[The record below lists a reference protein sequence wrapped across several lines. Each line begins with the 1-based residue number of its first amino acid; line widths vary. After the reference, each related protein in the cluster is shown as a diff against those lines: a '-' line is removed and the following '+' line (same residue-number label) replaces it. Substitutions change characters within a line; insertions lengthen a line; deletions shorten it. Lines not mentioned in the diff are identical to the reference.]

1 MARLAGSIVTNHGD
15 QMSNSAAPLSDN
27 RRHDLDALRA
37 FAMLLGI
44 ALHASLSF
52 TGFPWIV
59 QDSHSSFVFA
69 LAIAAVHGFRMQ
81 LFMLVSGFFTM
92 MLYRKRGLRS
102 LVHQRFR
109 RVFVPCMLGLVT
121 IVPALDFV
129 SYKAMSKSPAAA
141 RIPLDGSRPAIF
153 EALRRGDAETL
164 KKELAAGADPNQLDN
179 ALGIPLLSW
188 AALKGDVESVR
199 ILLDAGANVNVRSL
213 NGSRPAHHA
222 AFLGHA
228 GILDL
233 LATRG
238 ADLTARSDKGDSAA
252 DVARADNRTTVFYAR
267 ALGVNPREQE
277 AREKGRAECLSIL
290 EKHFDTNANP
300 VPLEMP
306 GILTQARITYSGWL
320 GSDRFLTSWKRF
332 GSPIHLFKTDIFH
345 HLWFLWYLCW
355 QVAAFALAAILFG
368 RSSVT
373 NQLWKVFDG
382 RLGFAGLVA
391 LTTIPSLFMGVSAA
405 GALGPDTST
414 GILPMPHLLVYYGLF
429 FFYGA
434 AIFDGG
440 ETALASRDKFMWLR
454 VGLFLAMP
462 ASLAT
467 YGNPVTSA
475 VAQSIYAWCMIFGL
489 MSLFRRRLSAGNDT
503 IRYLSDSSY
512 WLYLAHLP
520 LVVAGQSWISGW
532 NLPSGIKFLGLTASC
547 TALLLLSYQLFV
559 RDFFIGRLL
568 NGPKKAIVIPSEN
581 P

>member
-1 MARLAGSIVTNHGD
+1 MTNP
-15 QMSNSAAPLSDN
+15 APQITDN

-44 ALHASLSF
+44 GLHSALSF

-92 MLYRKRGLRS
+92 MLYRKRGLRP

-129 SYKAMSKSPAAA
+129 SYMAMRKSTAAA

-179 ALGIPLLSW
+179 AFGVPLLSW
-188 AALKGDVESVR
+188 AALKGDDESVR
-199 ILLDAGANVNVRSL
+199 ILLDAGANVNIRSL
-213 NGSRPAHHA
+213 NGSRPVHHA

-228 GILDL
+228 GILDM
-233 LATRG
+233 LAARG
-238 ADLTARSDKGDSAA
+238 ADLAARSDKGDSAA
-252 DVARADNRTTVFYAR
+252 DVARADHRATTYYAR
-267 ALGVNPREQE
+267 VLGVNPRERE
-277 AREKGRAECLSIL
+277 DLEKGRAECLSIL
-290 EKHFDTNANP
+290 EKHFDTKANP

-306 GILTQARITYSGWL
+306 GLLTQARTAYSGWL
-320 GSDRFLTSWKRF
+320 GSVRFLTSWKRS

-355 QVAAFALAAILFG
+355 LVAAFAIAAILFG
-368 RSSVT
+368 RTSVT
-373 NQLWKVFDG
+373 DQLWKAFDG
-382 RLGFAGLVA
+382 RRGFAGLIA

-414 GILPMPHLLVYYGLF
+414 GILPMPHLLVYYGVF

-434 AIFDGG
+434 ALFDGG
-440 ETALASRDKFMWLR
+440 ETAFARCDRFMWLR

-467 YGNPVTSA
+467 YGNPFATA

-489 MSLFRRRLSAGNDT
+489 MGLFRRRLSAGNDT

-520 LVVAGQSWISGW
+520 LVVAGQWWISGW
-532 NLPSGIKFLGLTASC
+532 NLPSGIKFAGLTACC

-568 NGPKKAIVIPSEN
+568 NGPKKAVVVPSEIS
-581 P
+581 

>member
-1 MARLAGSIVTNHGD
+1 
-15 QMSNSAAPLSDN
+15 MSNPALPQTDD

-59 QDSHSSFVFA
+59 QDSHSSFLFGLMV
-69 LAIAAVHGFRMQ
+69 AAVHGFRMQ
-81 LFMLVSGFFTM
+81 LFMLISGFFTM

-102 LVHQRFR
+102 LVNQRTR
-109 RVFVPCMLGLVT
+109 RVLLPCLLGLVT

-129 SYKAMSKSPAAA
+129 SYKAMRNSPAAA
-141 RIPLDGSRPAIF
+141 RIPLDGSQPAIL
-153 EALRRGDAETL
+153 EAIRRGDAETL
-164 KKELAAGADPNQLDN
+164 KKELEAGADPNQLDN
-179 ALGIPLLSW
+179 AFGIPLLSW

-199 ILLDAGANVNVRSL
+199 ILLDAGANVNLRSI
-213 NGSRPAHHA
+213 NGSRPVHHA

-228 GILDL
+228 GIVDL

-252 DVARADNRTTVFYAR
+252 DVARADHRTTSYYASV
-267 ALGVNPREQE
+267 LGVNPRERE
-277 AREKGRAECLSIL
+277 ALEKGRDECLSIL

-300 VPLEMP
+300 VPLELP
-306 GILTQARITYSGWL
+306 GLLTRARTTYSGWL
-320 GSDRFLTSWKRF
+320 GSDRFLTSWTRF
-332 GSPIHLFKTDIFH
+332 GKPIQLFKTDIFH

-355 QVAAFALAAILFG
+355 LVAAFATASVLFG
-368 RSSVT
+368 RSPAAT
-373 NQLWKVFDG
+373 HLWKTFEG
-382 RLGFAGLVA
+382 PIGFAGLTV
-391 LTTIPSLFMGVSAA
+391 LTMIPSLFMGVSAA

-414 GILPMPHLLVYYGLF
+414 GILPMPHLLFYYGLF

-434 AIFDGG
+434 MMYDGG
-440 ETALASRDKFMWLR
+440 EAAFARCDRFMWLR

-467 YGNPVTSA
+467 YGNTVASA
-475 VAQSIYAWCMIFGL
+475 LAQSIYAWCMIFGL
-489 MSLFRRRLSAGNDT
+489 MGLFRRRLSTGNDT
-503 IRYLSDSSY
+503 IRYISDSSY

-520 LVVAGQSWISGW
+520 LVVAGQAWIASW
-532 NLPSGIKFLGLTASC
+532 NLPSGIKFLGLTAGI
-547 TALLLLSYQLFV
+547 TALLLLSYQLIV
-559 RDFFIGRLL
+559 RNSFIGRLL
-568 NGPKKAIVIPSEN
+568 NGPKKANVKPSET